1 MADRI
6 GVDGLFG
13 KYKLQYVETPPC
25 RKCKN
30 KVCMTDKSKCKDLV
44 RFIKT
49 IRG

>member
-1 MADRI
+1 MAEKI
-6 GVDGLFG
+6 EVDGLFG
-13 KYKLQYVETPPC
+13 KFTLQHVETPPC

-49 IRG
+49 IRR

>member
-6 GVDGLFG
+6 EVDALLG
-13 KYKLQYVETPPC
+13 KFTLQYVEKPPC

>member
-1 MADRI
+1 MEDGI
-6 GVDGLFG
+6 GVDSLLGRFT
-13 KYKLQYVETPPC
+13 LQYVEKPPC

>member
-1 MADRI
+1 MAEVNI
-6 GVDGLFG
+6 GPFSFTLEE
-13 KYKLQYVETPPC
+13 LETPPC